1 MTTKETEIPTIFYK
15 KKKKQIYK
23 ITVLNIF
30 TGFVFICK
38 RIFNL
43 KEAQCDK
50 GDEGKQGSFFTMMTS
65 QSQVP
70 IGQQREEKV
79 RRSQLKSP
87 KRVLVADNVMR
98 R

>member
-1 MTTKETEIPTIFYK
+1 MSILKQVFIGQYTESSGMTTKETEIPTIFFYK

-43 KEAQCDK
+43 IEAQCDK
-50 GDEGKQGSFFTMMTS
+50 GDEGKQASFFS
-65 QSQVP
+65 Q
-70 IGQQREEKV
+70 
-79 RRSQLKSP
+79 
-87 KRVLVADNVMR
+87 
-98 R
+98 